1 MKALKAKKQIL
12 RTQISNARSRNNERQ
27 LERELQ
33 RFFDRL
39 GKQVQQNLEEYWS
52 EHLLQGQVDLITKP
66 ISEAQA
72 EYYHILQKYDKRE
85 YQLGIREAQRLV
97 KLSQKNYAHKAI
109 KPRLRRTRDLFATLR
124 GAEQD
129 LLDKV
134 FIASQAT
141 LARVDTS
148 IKTLLTEGYQS
159 GKGIN
164 YVANLLIKRFD
175 QLQNW
180 EAQRIARTEIHNSHN
195 TAVMDTYQELGVEY
209 TMWISAGDDG
219 RTRDSHLEVEGEII
233 PVGGTYSNGLKY
245 PGDTDG
251 PIEEWINCRCSN
263 APYVIPYGYMAPS
276 FSPFR
281 EDDLIKVETKPP
293 VTEPTPVETQETY
306 QINGGERY
314 SNVEISQD
322 VLDKIIQHQETRA
335 TAKIEWG
342 NTVDLKTGKLNLV
355 NDVKGKKNQVTVPR
369 PSTGNY
375 GLLHNHPSESPFSGG
390 DMFNQL
396 GYRNQN
402 VCVAT
407 TPKGVWVARDTE
419 FGAASKVNG
428 LSDNTRYEIK
438 YKMDG
443 KYREFSRE
451 TLDKKYAERMRNATT
466 RKEYNAIKKE
476 YLADPEYK
484 EKYGKWLLEEYG
496 VGVNKYNYF
505 EIEFI
510 PKEELR
516 NVKF

>member
-1 MKALKAKKQIL
+1 MLPKRQIL
-12 RTQISNARSRNNERQ
+12 ASRISNARSRNNERQ

-52 EHLLQGQVDLITKP
+52 DHLLQGQLDLITQP

-72 EYYHILQKYDKRE
+72 EYYLILQKYDKRE

-109 KPRLRRTRDLFATLR
+109 KPRLRKTRDLFATLR
-124 GAEQD
+124 GAEED
-129 LLDKV
+129 LLERV

-175 QLQNW
+175 QLQTW

-219 RTRDSHLEVEGEII
+219 RTRDSHLEVDGEII
-233 PVGGTYSNGLKY
+233 PIGGTYSNGLKF

-263 APYVIPYGYMAPS
+263 APYVIPYGYMAPP

-281 EDDLIKVETKPP
+281 EEDLI
-293 VTEPTPVETQETY
+293 Q
-306 QINGGERY
+306 
-314 SNVEISQD
+314 
-322 VLDKIIQHQETRA
+322 
-335 TAKIEWG
+335 
-342 NTVDLKTGKLNLV
+342 
-355 NDVKGKKNQVTVPR
+355 
-369 PSTGNY
+369 
-375 GLLHNHPSESPFSGG
+375 
-390 DMFNQL
+390 
-396 GYRNQN
+396 
-402 VCVAT
+402 
-407 TPKGVWVARDTE
+407 
-419 FGAASKVNG
+419 
-428 LSDNTRYEIK
+428 
-438 YKMDG
+438 
-443 KYREFSRE
+443 
-451 TLDKKYAERMRNATT
+451 
-466 RKEYNAIKKE
+466 IKK
-476 YLADPEYK
+476 
-484 EKYGKWLLEEYG
+484 
-496 VGVNKYNYF
+496 
-505 EIEFI
+505 
-510 PKEELR
+510 
-516 NVKF
+516 